1 MNYTKEELI
10 EEIKELMKIND
21 NETIDINPNYL
32 EYFQE
37 DELLDIIKQLYS
49 RKENISSIT
58 TSYLDEIYEKTKKDE
73 I

>member
-1 MNYTKEELI
+1 LVKEELI
-10 EEIKELMKIND
+10 AEIKELMKVND
-21 NETIDINPNYL
+21 NEIIDINPNYL

-37 DELLDIIKQLYS
+37 EELVDIIKQLYG

-58 TSYLDEIYEKTKKDE
+58 SSYLDEIYEKTKKDE